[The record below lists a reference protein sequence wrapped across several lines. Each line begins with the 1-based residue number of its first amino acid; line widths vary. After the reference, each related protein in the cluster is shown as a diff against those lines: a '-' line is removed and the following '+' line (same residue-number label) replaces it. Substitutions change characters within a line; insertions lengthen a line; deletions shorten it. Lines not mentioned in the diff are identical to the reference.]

1 MKTSEALSD
10 GGTAVGLNAAEREN
24 RKNNLDPHEQA
35 ADHLFVM
42 NPVPGQRYVHL
53 RAARIR
59 NAAFC
64 RDAVPVPVMP
74 DFFEDLKHE
83 AVASRRI
90 LIPKVSSI

>member
-1 MKTSEALSD
+1 
-10 GGTAVGLNAAEREN
+10 
-24 RKNNLDPHEQA
+24 
-35 ADHLFVM
+35 
-42 NPVPGQRYVHL
+42 VHL